1 LYPPS
6 LNIMRNFL
14 DRAAVSFAAGAFGAL
29 VNSVAVWAAGQ
40 YGLTARIGVAIAPA
54 LTAGWLYPRLVWGG
68 LWGFLFLLPLRGSW
82 WLRGLIVS
90 LAPSAFQL
98 LWVFPHE
105 TAHGLF
111 GLRLGAPTPLFVL
124 AANAVWGLA
133 AAGLL
138 RATGR
143 A

>member
-1 LYPPS
+1 
-6 LNIMRNFL
+6 MRHFL
-14 DRAAVSFAAGAFGAL
+14 DRAAVSFASGAFGAL
-29 VNSVAVWAAGQ
+29 VNSLVVWVAGQ
-40 YGLTARIGVAIAPA
+40 YGLTARIGLAIAPA
-54 LTAGWLYPRLVWGG
+54 LTASWLYPRLVWGG
-68 LWGFLFLLPLRGSW
+68 LWGFLFLLPLRRSW
-82 WLRGLIVS
+82 WLRGLVVS

-98 LWVFPHE
+98 LYIFPHV
-105 TAHGLF
+105 TGQGLL
-111 GLRLGAPTPLFVL
+111 GLRLGAPMPVFVL

>member
-1 LYPPS
+1 
-6 LNIMRNFL
+6 MRQFL

-29 VNSVAVWAAGQ
+29 INSLAVWAAGA

-82 WLRGLIVS
+82 WLRGLSVS
-90 LAPSAFQL
+90 LAPSAFALLYVLPQL
-98 LWVFPHE
+98 
-105 TAHGLF
+105 TGHGLF
-111 GLRLGAPTPLFVL
+111 GLRLGALTPAVVL

-133 AAGLL
+133 AAWLL

>member
-1 LYPPS
+1 M
-6 LNIMRNFL
+6 MRHFL

-29 VNSVAVWAAGQ
+29 VNSVAVWAAGA
-40 YGLTARIGVAIAPA
+40 YGLTARLGVAVAPA
-54 LTAGWLYPRLVWGG
+54 LTASWLYPRLVWGG

-82 WLRGLIVS
+82 WLRGLVVS

-98 LWVFPHE
+98 LWVFPQM

-111 GLRLGAPTPLFVL
+111 GLRLGALTPAVVL

-133 AAGLL
+133 AAWLL
-138 RATGR
+138 RMTGR